1 MRKNNIPVSGQLI
14 ELMATRFRMLGEPH
28 RLRILQVLETREHA
42 VNEIVEMLQA
52 NQSNVSRH
60 LNALFN
66 AGIVSRRRDGNT
78 IFYAIA
84 DPVILKICH
93 LVCHSATEEAKVK
106 LTGIIGKSVVQENA

>member
-1 MRKNNIPVSGQLI
+1 MRKMLVPLSGQMI

-28 RLRILQVLETREHA
+28 RLRILQVLETGEHP
-42 VNEIVEMLQA
+42 VNEIVEKLQA

-60 LNALFN
+60 LNALFS

-78 IFYAIA
+78 IYYAIG

-93 LVCHSATEEAKVK
+93 LVCHSAAEDAKVK
-106 LTGIIGKSVVQENA
+106 LTGIIGKSIVSVKR